1 MNNKKHLADWRR
13 KKISEFKAFPKYL
26 SYMSKKKNFKSIIE
40 NGILPQNKANKIGYE
55 SFADNEVQKLR
66 SSISLYISGNKK
78 KKLHDLVP
86 LYFTPKTPTSSRI
99 REDQN
104 NIFFCKISSIKLITD
119 INKDFAF
126 TDGNAASLDTRK
138 YYSLHSLNKL
148 NWKIINGDS
157 WHDKPDGKRI
167 RNSEFLIYP
176 SIEIKYISEFVVNNN
191 DLMNTFEIELNRK
204 SIKIPVKVDKFCFF
218 N

>member
-66 SSISLYISGNKK
+66 SSISLSISGNKK

-86 LYFTPKTPTSSRI
+86 LYFTPKTPTSSRT

-104 NIFFCKISSIKLITD
+104 DIFFCKISSIKLIPD

-138 YYSLHSLNKL
+138 YYSLNSLNRL

-167 RNSEFLIYP
+167 RNAEFLIYP
-176 SIEIKYISEFVVNNN
+176 KIEKEYIAEFSVSNNK
-191 DLMNTFEIELNRK
+191 LKLELEFELQKK
-204 SIKIPVKVDKFCFF
+204 SIKIPVTIDKECFF
-218 N
+218 

>member
-1 MNNKKHLADWRR
+1 MLSKENLLTWRKNKLNQCKEFPEHL
-13 KKISEFKAFPKYL
+13 F
-26 SYMSKKKNFKSIIE
+26 YMSKKKNFKSIIE
-40 NGILPQNKANKIGYE
+40 NGILPQNKANKIVYD

-138 YYSLHSLNKL
+138 YYSLNSLNKL
-148 NWKIINGDS
+148 NWKNINSDS

-167 RNSEFLIYP
+167 RNS
-176 SIEIKYISEFVVNNN
+176 
-191 DLMNTFEIELNRK
+191 
-204 SIKIPVKVDKFCFF
+204 
-218 N
+218 

>member
-13 KKISEFKAFPKYL
+13 KKISEFKVFPKYL

-86 LYFTPKTPTSSRI
+86 LYFTSKTPTSSRT

-104 NIFFCKISSIKLITD
+104 NIFFCKISSIKLIPD

-138 YYSLHSLNKL
+138 YYSLNSLN
-148 NWKIINGDS
+148 S
-157 WHDKPDGKRI
+157 
-167 RNSEFLIYP
+167 
-176 SIEIKYISEFVVNNN
+176 
-191 DLMNTFEIELNRK
+191 
-204 SIKIPVKVDKFCFF
+204 
-218 N
+218 